1 MVSASPP
8 TVTPA
13 SSATYLQGH
22 SYRSTGFLMTCSPSR
37 GQGTARAGK
46 LRALG
51 RPEPCGSVAQGL
63 PQCLLGLAAGANRD
77 PSYNHRGPPY
87 CYNVMRA
94 SSCVMG
100 AHVPGDKTREL
111 WGHLWLPNISAR
123 S

>member
-1 MVSASPP
+1 M
-8 TVTPA
+8 TH
-13 SSATYLQGH
+13 SS
-22 SYRSTGFLMTCSPSR
+22 SR
-37 GQGTARAGK
+37 GQGIPRAGK

-51 RPEPCGSVAQGL
+51 RPESCGRATQGL
-63 PQCLLGLAAGANRD
+63 PQCLLGLAAGAGIANRD

-94 SSCVMG
+94 STCVMG

-111 WGHLWLPNISAR
+111 WGHLWLPKISAR